1 MYLVIAVQLRSKTY
15 LEKENLLVSKIY
27 LYLYLSKESSNRL
40 RRCGF
45 HMLEMKLFW
54 KICFHKCEI
63 VISISVLVTHSWC
76 YYSVFWGNPKEKQR
90 QTKNNGRKVANTKK
104 KKRK

>member
-1 MYLVIAVQLRSKTY
+1 MYLVIGIHLRSKTH

-27 LYLYLSKESSNRL
+27 LYLYLNKESSNGL

-45 HMLEMKLFW
+45 YMLEMKLFW

-63 VISISVLVTHSWC
+63 TISISVLVTHSW
-76 YYSVFWGNPKEKQR
+76 YFYSVFWGNPKEKPR
-90 QTKNNGRKVANTKK
+90 QTKNNREKNGKY
-104 KKRK
+104 